1 MTHKSGAAEL
11 TAKDTLEKRPKM
23 DEANVLELFQ
33 VNPRA
38 RHPALLVRHD
48 GSKDIVTI
56 TEFSRTGFRLK
67 VVARPEL
74 GEEIHIRVV
83 GQRDMPGRIRWAYGE
98 EAGGSF

>member
-1 MTHKSGAAEL
+1 MTRKPLGAESIAKSVEQIVEI
-11 TAKDTLEKRPKM
+11 D
-23 DEANVLELFQ
+23 DANVLRLFQ

-38 RHPALLVRHD
+38 RHPAMLVRRD
-48 GSKDIVTI
+48 GSENSVII
-56 TEFSRTGFRLK
+56 TEFTRRGFRLA

-74 GEEIHIRVV
+74 GEEIQIRVA